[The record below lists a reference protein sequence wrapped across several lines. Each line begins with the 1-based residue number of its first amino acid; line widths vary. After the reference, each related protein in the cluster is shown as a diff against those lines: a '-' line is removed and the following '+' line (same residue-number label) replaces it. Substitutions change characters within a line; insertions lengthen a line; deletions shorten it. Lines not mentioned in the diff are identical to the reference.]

1 MLLREVT
8 SQTIGERHPFA
19 RKVNDYLIG
28 LCIEARRSANDPHQG
43 RQNEANE
50 GHGQGP
56 PVKQCH
62 AKQRQAE
69 NHKFHGC
76 ASAAVASENKDR

>member
-1 MLLREVT
+1 MARLWTCSAEPALL
-8 SQTIGERHPFA
+8 PA
-19 RKVNDYLIG
+19 R
-28 LCIEARRSANDPHQG
+28 AANDPHQG